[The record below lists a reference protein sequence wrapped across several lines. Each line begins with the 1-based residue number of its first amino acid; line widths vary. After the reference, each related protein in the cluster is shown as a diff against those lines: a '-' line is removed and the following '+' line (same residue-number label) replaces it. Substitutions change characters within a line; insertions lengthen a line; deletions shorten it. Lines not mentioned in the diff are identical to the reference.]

1 MSRPNREDGKKQ
13 QQKNEGIVVPTT
25 GKSGETA
32 RQYSEIEISLKKQ
45 WSSTRRN
52 PMKIELIKLGATV
65 MKLGEMLEFPAG
77 NSTSKNRFTPKEK
90 TLKHWLKVHC
100 PEIRYNTA
108 IGYRDAAKGL
118 EFLIGNSRNVS
129 LLDMLN
135 NGLDNDKQ
143 NAENDA
149 YSRIIKVLENTS
161 LSALRQKARCSDGKK
176 PSSNT
181 KTKTMKFLKK
191 LDYTVLGFK
200 KSWSDE
206 MQITEEI
213 TDSEC
218 EEICGQIENIA
229 SRLQDL
235 KTWYMNLR
243 KNQGKG
249 DMSIKE
255 QKVHIF
261 KKNKG
266 KKE

>member
-161 LSALRQKARCSDGKK
+161 LSALKQKARCSDGKK

-181 KTKTMKFLKK
+181 KTKTMKFWKK
-191 LDYTVLGFK
+191 LNCSILGFE

-206 MQITEEI
+206 MQITEEF

-218 EEICGQIENIA
+218 EEICNMFNDTV
-229 SRLQDL
+229 SRLQNL
-235 KTWYMNLR
+235 MTWYVNQR
-243 KNQGKG
+243 KNWGADKR
-249 DMSIKE
+249 ILNRNKE
-255 QKVHIF
+255 GR
-261 KKNKG
+261 NKE
-266 KKE
+266 K